1 MAFMTPTITSSKE
14 YFMINHDACE
24 IVACKYTTINLP
36 MGEYTVD
43 DEEPPVGGEE
53 HRVWE
58 EAKRV
63 MELYSIDNFTITWQY
78 GGKLEA
84 CGYLDQ
90 TDWYLGDTLSEVA
103 EQLLESFYDQED
115 QYTDE
120 EEKADKAWLEG
131 LLDKQD

>member
-14 YFMINHDACE
+14 YFMINHDSCE

-115 QYTDE
+115 QYMDE
-120 EEKADKAWLEG
+120 EEKADKAWLES

>member
-1 MAFMTPTITSSKE
+1 MAFMTPTITSRKE

-43 DEEPPVGGEE
+43 DGEPPVGGEE

-103 EQLLESFYDQED
+103 EQLLESFYD
-115 QYTDE
+115 
-120 EEKADKAWLEG
+120 
-131 LLDKQD
+131 

>member
-1 MAFMTPTITSSKE
+1 MAFMIPTITSSKE
-14 YFMINHDACE
+14 YFMISEEFDE
-24 IVACKYTTINLP
+24 IIYCKYNSINLP

-78 GGKLEA
+78 VGKLEA

-115 QYTDE
+115 QYMDE
-120 EEKADKAWLEG
+120 EEKADKAWLES
-131 LLDKQD
+131 LLDNQN